1 MPWAQVSDTRWERTL
16 DGLEAYFV
24 IIANMSASMCD
35 GREHYTLFSSLK
47 LEINSSDV
55 TSDLRNAWKQL
66 RFEQPQI
73 ATTIEDMKRI
83 YTTPSEESL
92 EKWLT
97 DTFVVS
103 DACSVEEMQQ
113 SIKPIKQTTLYYIPA
128 SSEIVIRG
136 HHYTFDGTGMEM
148 ICHSF
153 LEAITHPEKNS
164 TFGDEHTRLPPILEE
179 VLGFSDDSVSAKEKA
194 EELLGYYL
202 SNQPAIGPVSKLGTA
217 PAGNCK
223 NAELVF
229 SSDTTALLIKAC
241 HSKGISVTS
250 AVHAAYV
257 RVIMEHADPQSN
269 QSRYTSMNQFNLRPY
284 LPAPYNTSKYAA
296 SVYYAPHPHK
306 IDLPASYWDLVES
319 FNKYYKTFEQNPEAL
334 EMTGHFKRGMRD
346 VASNPEFLKAPPPK
360 DALISSLGVVERFIN
375 REYKGVKVRDFKF
388 GADIVLGMSML
399 FFYTF
404 QRKLR
409 LVHSFNDAYENPEDI
424 QMYLEGIQRILVQEL
439 QL

>member
-1 MPWAQVSDTRWERTL
+1 MPWTQISDTRWERPL

-24 IIANMSASMCD
+24 MIANMPASTCD
-35 GREHYTLFSSLK
+35 GREHYTLFSALK

-55 TSDLRNAWKQL
+55 ISDLRNAWKQL
-66 RFEQPQI
+66 RLEQPQI

-83 YTTPSEESL
+83 YTIPSEESL

-97 DTFVVS
+97 DTFI
-103 DACSVEEMQQ
+103 

-128 SSEIVIRG
+128 SSEIVLRG

-153 LEAITHPEKNS
+153 LQALAQPEKKI
-164 TFGDEHTRLPPILEE
+164 TFGDEHAQLAPILEE
-179 VLGFSDDSVSAKEKA
+179 VLRFSEESTSAKKEA
-194 EELLGYYL
+194 EDLLGYYL
-202 SNQPAIGPVSKLGTA
+202 SNQPAIGPVSELGIA

-223 NAELVF
+223 HAELVF
-229 SSDTTALLIKAC
+229 SPDTTALLVKIC

-250 AVHAAYV
+250 AVHATYV
-257 RVIMEHADPQSN
+257 RVIMEYADPESN

-284 LPAPYNTSKYAA
+284 LPAPYNSSKYAA

-306 IDLPASYWDLVES
+306 VDLPTSYWDLVES
-319 FNKYYKTFEQNPEAL
+319 FNKYYKTFVQDPEAL

-360 DALISSLGVVERFIN
+360 DALVSSLGVVERFIN
-375 REYKGVKVRDFKF
+375 REYNGIKVRDFKF

-404 QRKLR
+404 QGKFR
-409 LVHSFNDAYENPEDI
+409 LVHSFNDAYKNPEDI
-424 QMYLEGIQRILVQEL
+424 QMYLEKIQRILVQEL
-439 QL
+439 RL